1 MGLWIVRFSSFS
13 LRRQTATALFRRK
26 TVIFAITHTAYF
38 ALFQFTWIGTGVV
51 RCDILLFYNLQ
62 NAPGQRRRR
71 LQADVLVP
79 GAAGRRRTL
88 PGRCARIRPY
98 DPQTQGCEARR
109 YAARAGA
116 LPSPFELSPETNTRL
131 ARQPRFPQTAPRHPQ
146 RGRYGARRR
155 RGPARWRTSCSSA
168 GRS

>member
-1 MGLWIVRFSSFS
+1 MQNGKPPSPS
-13 LRRQTATALFRRK
+13 QNGYFRRN
-26 TVIFAITHTAYF
+26 TPRLLHSRS
-38 ALFQFTWIGTGVV
+38 LCIGPGWCVQGVV
-51 RCDILLFYNLQ
+51 ITST

-71 LQADVLVP
+71 QADVLVP